1 MSAVRVPIRGEWIEL
16 GKFLKLV
23 RVVETGGAAKRLVQ
37 AGRVRV
43 NGRVETRRG
52 AKLRAGDVVEVE
64 GRTWVVGAEGAGP

>member
-1 MSAVRVPIRGEWIEL
+1 MKEQAVAVRGGGIEL

-23 RVVETGGAAKRLVQ
+23 RAVRSGGAAKHLVQ

-52 AKLRAGDVVEVE
+52 AKLRPGDVVEVE
-64 GRTWVVGAEGAGP
+64 GQRWVVGGG